1 MYAVDDMIRRYT
13 ADRDGITMHSMQQIV
28 CVCCVMM
35 MECVGIITCALYEN
49 YESYIEITHKLKFG
63 YASIMYL

>member
-1 MYAVDDMIRRYT
+1 MYVVDDTIRRYT

-35 MECVGIITCALYEN
+35 MECVGIITYVLCM
-49 YESYIEITHKLKFG
+49 K
-63 YASIMYL
+63 IMNHRDNT